1 MPTEPL
7 SVHIRPFEVHDR
19 DAVLDLAPRLTIG
32 IAPWL
37 AADAFLAAARG
48 WITGSIE
55 GIGQDR
61 AVFVAED
68 VQGTCIGFVS
78 IARTVHFT
86 GPAQAYIGELAVA
99 ADAEGNGVGR
109 ALLLRAEAW
118 AWQQGMQSVALD
130 TGAANLR
137 ARGFYEHFRYAEESV
152 KLVKLLQDDS
162 Q

>member
-1 MPTEPL
+1 MPTERL
-7 SVHIRPFEVHDR
+7 SVHVRPFEVNDR

-37 AADAFLAAARG
+37 DADAFLAAARG

-55 GIGQDR
+55 GIGHDR

-68 VQGTCIGFVS
+68 GRGNCVGFVS

-86 GPAQAYIGELAVA
+86 GTEQAYIGELAVA
-99 ADAEGNGVGR
+99 EDAEGKGVGR
-109 ALLLRAEAW
+109 ALLMSAEAW
-118 AWQQGMQSVALD
+118 ARKHGMHRVALD
-130 TGAANLR
+130 TGAANIR

-152 KLVKLLQDDS
+152 KLVKMLQDDIE
-162 Q
+162 